1 VSKGRVW
8 PMNEYQKQFDMFL
21 KVFVYLLVIWWLLGL
36 LKFLPDDLSDRIVNL
51 LLGKVGLG
59 K

>member
-1 VSKGRVW
+1 V
-8 PMNEYQKQFDMFL
+8 NEYQKTFDLAL
-21 KVFVYLLVIWWLLGL
+21 KIFVYGCVALWFLGL
-36 LKFLPDDLSDRIVNL
+36 LKFLPDDLSNKIVNL

>member
-1 VSKGRVW
+1 MSEGRVW